1 MKFLKI
7 ILIGSFLLFI
17 INCNPE
23 KTSDDGSSAAM
34 LLLITEAVS
43 STDGTTINASSSTNW
58 VYVNLKANASVVGST
73 DVWDLRFK
81 RYNIG
86 TNSGTSGNGNG
97 GACFTGS
104 TDYLA
109 TFTGSECTKVVDVQ
123 LSSSGGGPISGSTE
137 SINPVISA
145 PLDLDP
151 MPAGYGTWYTYSNT
165 ILTAK
170 PNVYIITGENGSK
183 YVLQM
188 LDYYNAAGTS
198 GYPKFRWRK
207 L

>member
-1 MKFLKI
+1 MKLLKTI
-7 ILIGSFLLFI
+7 FIGSFLFLI
-17 INCNPE
+17 INCIPE
-23 KTSDDGSSAAM
+23 KSSDDGSSAAM
-34 LLLITEAVS
+34 LLLVTEAVS
-43 STDGTTINASSSTNW
+43 ASDGTTINASSTTNW
-58 VYVNLKANASVVGST
+58 VYVNLKANASIVGSG
-73 DVWDLRFK
+73 DAWDMRFK

-86 TNSGTSGNGNG
+86 TNSGTSGSGNG
-97 GACFTGS
+97 GACSTGS

-109 TFTGSECTKVVDVQ
+109 TYTGSECTKVVDVQ

-151 MPAGYGTWYTYSNT
+151 MPAGYGTWYSYSNT

-170 PNVYIITGENGSK
+170 PNVYIITGENGAK

>member
-1 MKFLKI
+1 MKSLKV
-7 ILIGSFLLFI
+7 ILIGSFIFVSM
-17 INCNPE
+17 NCIPE
-23 KTSDDGSSAAM
+23 KTSEDDSAAAM
-34 LLLITEAVS
+34 LLLVTDAVS
-43 STDGTTINASSSTNW
+43 ATDGTTINASSTTTW
-58 VYVNLKANASVVGST
+58 VHVNLKANAAIVGAG
-73 DVWDLRFK
+73 DAWDLRFK

-86 TNSGTSGNGNG
+86 TNSGTSGAGNG
-97 GACFTGS
+97 GACSTGS
-104 TDYLA
+104 TDFSA
-109 TFTGSECTKVVDVQ
+109 TYTGSECTKVVDMQ

-151 MPAGYGTWYTYSNT
+151 MPAGYGTWFTYSNT

-170 PNVYIITGENGSK
+170 ATVYIITGENGAK

-198 GYPKFRWRK
+198 GYPKFRWRI